1 LFPAAM
7 YYGDI
12 VQILFVAVSLVLVFV
27 SANAYRRRQEGR
39 YLLLMLAFVF
49 LCVVASDTAFFE
61 LYTGAE
67 PAVIQVALLYVN
79 PSLEILM
86 VVCFLLAVVWSRG
99 VRKRVIV
106 TALAAILIIG
116 VAASISY
123 EYGAAGDPSAMV
135 QNPLPAWCAKPAGG
149 FLIVASSLGYND
161 SIGHGAPSAS
171 WPVLDVAAGAN
182 VSITVCNLYS
192 FPVGF
197 QIVHYLD
204 NRLESVEPGRT
215 MEVNFVADEIGVF
228 FIYCSVFNP
237 IHIFL
242 QSGTVVVS

>member
-1 LFPAAM
+1 M

-12 VQILFVAVSLVLVFV
+12 VQMLFVAASLVLVFV

-49 LCVVASDTAFFE
+49 LCAVASDTAFFE
-61 LYTGAE
+61 LYTGVE
-67 PAVIQVALLYVN
+67 PAIIQLALLYVN

-86 VVCFLLAVVWSRG
+86 VVCFLLAVVWSRS
-99 VRKRVIV
+99 VRKQVIA

-116 VAASISY
+116 VAALIAY
-123 EYGAAGDPSAMV
+123 ESGAAEDSSAGV
-135 QNPLPAWCAKPAGG
+135 QNPLPAWCTRPDSG
-149 FLIVASSLGYND
+149 FLVVASSLGYND
-161 SIGHGAPSAS
+161 SIGHGAPSVS
-171 WPVLDVAAGAN
+171 WPVLDVVAGAN
-182 VSITVCNLYS
+182 VSITVCNLYT

-197 QIVHYLD
+197 QIAHYLD
-204 NRLESVEPGRT
+204 NRLVSVEPGHT
-215 MEVNFVADEIGVF
+215 MEVNFIADEIGVF

-242 QSGTVVVS
+242 QGGTVVVS